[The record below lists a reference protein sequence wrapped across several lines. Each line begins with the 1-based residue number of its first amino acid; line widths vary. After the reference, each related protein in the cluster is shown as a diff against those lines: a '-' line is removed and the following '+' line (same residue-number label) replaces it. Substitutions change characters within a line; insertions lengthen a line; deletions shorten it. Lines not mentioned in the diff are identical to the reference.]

1 MKTKLGLLIFSI
13 CWCALTA
20 FGQQHSLSGKITD
33 EGFVAITG
41 ATIHLLNTEFAAI
54 SNKEGRFEIKNLPA
68 GKYTVEISAVGFAT
82 INKTITT
89 QENNLQ
95 ITMRPA
101 SLQLDEVVVSAEK
114 KEEKLQALPY
124 SISALSSKKIEE
136 YRLWNTKDLT
146 TVIPNLYTGNPGDD
160 RNVTSLR
167 GITSTSYDPAVATYV
182 DGVNQFSL
190 DTYIPQLFDVERI
203 EILRGPQGTLY
214 GRNAMGGVINIITKK
229 PRNYLTGFAEAS
241 IGDYGRQRYTAGVRL
256 PIIANKLF
264 AGFAGMYNGFNGFYK
279 NELNKTH
286 FDKQHAITGN
296 YYLTY
301 LATDR
306 LSFSLNAKHNN
317 NRNNGPFTL
326 VNGISDA
333 FDNPYKVMQNAT
345 SKMIDNT
352 FNTSLTAKYTGKL
365 VDFTSQTGWQANHRY
380 YKQPLDG
387 DFSPIDG
394 VTIINNYGNKW
405 NNVKV
410 FTQEF
415 RLSSSV
421 YKTSPLSWTGG
432 IYLFHQNVPN
442 KQATH
447 FGEDAAWISPDAPVN
462 TSLISTS
469 TGKNTGAA
477 FFGQATYAVT
487 SKLSIT
493 AGLRYDYEKKK
504 LSVLGEYQPDGSP
517 TPIFETQ
524 PDTSSTANFNA
535 FSPKLNIAYT
545 IAENSNAYFAFSRGF
560 RAGGLT
566 QLSSDPSTP
575 PLHPYNPEYSNNFEV
590 GIKNEFWNKRLRI
603 NANIFFANIT
613 NAQVPTLILP
623 DGIIITKNAGL
634 LESKGFE
641 LEAAAKPAKGL
652 SIDYNFGYTDA
663 KYKTLKLADDGG
675 EVNFAGKRQLFTPTT
690 TSSLATQYAFSLDKK
705 ASRQIVARVEWMNL
719 GKHYFDLA
727 NAIEQKGYSLLNAR
741 LGLTTKYGDL
751 ILWMRNV
758 TDERF
763 ISYAYDF
770 GAVQLGPPRT
780 IGATISIRF

>member
-1 MKTKLGLLIFSI
+1 MKTKTGLLILSI
-13 CWCALTA
+13 CWSTLTA
-20 FGQQHSLSGKITD
+20 ISQQQRLSGKITD
-33 EGFVAITG
+33 ETATTITG
-41 ATIHLLNTEFAAI
+41 ATIHLLNTEFATI
-54 SNKEGRFEIKNLPA
+54 SDREGQFEIRNLPA
-68 GKYTVEISAVGFAT
+68 GRYILEISAVGFAT
-82 INKTITT
+82 ISKIITT
-89 QENNLQ
+89 QDNNLQ
-95 ITMRPA
+95 IVMKPA

-114 KEEKLQALPY
+114 KEEILQSLPY
-124 SISALSSKKIEE
+124 SISALSSKKIEQ

-146 TVIPNLYTGNPGDD
+146 TIIPNLYTGNPGDD
-160 RNVTSLR
+160 RNVTSIR

-203 EILRGPQGTLY
+203 EVLRGPQGTLY

-241 IGDYGRQRYTAGVRL
+241 IGDYGRQRYAAGVRL
-256 PIIANKLF
+256 PLIANKLF
-264 AGFAGMYNGFNGFYK
+264 AGFAGMYNGMNGFYT
-279 NELNKTH
+279 NEFTNTH
-286 FDKQHAITGN
+286 FDKQQAITGN

-333 FDNPYKVMQNAT
+333 FANPFKVMQNAT

-352 FNTSLTAKYTGKL
+352 FNTSLTAKYTGTH
-365 VDFTSQTGWQANHRY
+365 VDFTSQTGWQTNHRY
-380 YKQPLDG
+380 YTQPLDG

-405 NNVKV
+405 NHVKV

-415 RLSSSV
+415 RLSSSL
-421 YKTSPLSWTGG
+421 YKASPVSWTGG

-447 FGEDAAWISPDAPVN
+447 FGEDAAWISPDAPPN

-477 FFGQATYAVT
+477 FFGQATYPIT
-487 SKLSIT
+487 SKLSVT

-517 TPIFETQ
+517 APIFETQ
-524 PDTSSTANFNA
+524 PDTSRTANFTA
-535 FSPKLNIAYT
+535 FSPKLNIAYAIT
-545 IAENSNAYFAFSRGF
+545 EKSNAYFAYSRGF

-566 QLSSDPSTP
+566 QLSSDPSNP
-575 PLHPYNPEYSNNFEV
+575 PLHPYNPEYSNNFEA
-590 GIKNEFWNKRLRI
+590 GIKNEFWNKRLRV
-603 NANIFFANIT
+603 NAAIFFANIT
-613 NAQVPTLILP
+613 NAQVPTLVLP
-623 DGIIITKNAGL
+623 DGIIVTKNAGL

-641 LEAAAKPAKGL
+641 LEVAAMPAKGL
-652 SIDYNFGYTDA
+652 SVDYNFGYTNA
-663 KYKTLKLADDGG
+663 KYKTLKVPDDGS
-675 EVNFAGKRQLFTPTT
+675 ESDFAGKRQVFTPTT
-690 TSSLATQYAFSLDKK
+690 TSSLAAQYVFALDKK
-705 ASRQIVARVEWMNL
+705 ASRQVVARVEWMNL
-719 GKHYFDLA
+719 GKHYFDLS
-727 NAIEQKGYSLLNAR
+727 NAIEQGAYSLLNTR

-751 ILWMRNV
+751 ILWVRNI
-758 TDERF
+758 TDERY

-780 IGATISIRF
+780 LGATISIRF